1 MKVREVAAAIEEFAP
16 LRLQETYDNSGLNV
30 GSPDQEVTGVLLCVD
45 VTEAVVDEALRF
57 GANLIVS
64 HHPLLFH
71 PLRQIVGA
79 DASQR
84 IAARCILSGIA
95 LYAAHTNLDSADGG
109 MSHVLGREIGL
120 RGMRVLVPNADGVA
134 GAGFGVVG
142 ELERPAAL
150 TDCLREVKR
159 KLHCGAIRY
168 SDPCRETVSR
178 VALLTGAGA
187 SFIGEAVAAGAD
199 LYLSA
204 DFKYNDFYTPD
215 GRIVVADIGHFE
227 SEYCAIGLLFDI
239 ITKKIAN
246 FAVRRSERSVNPI
259 NYLV

>member
-45 VTEAVVDEALRF
+45 VTEAVIDEALRF

-120 RGMRVLVPNADGVA
+120 RGMRGSCRMRT
-134 GAGFGVVG
+134 GW
-142 ELERPAAL
+142 
-150 TDCLREVKR
+150 RE
-159 KLHCGAIRY
+159 
-168 SDPCRETVSR
+168 PVS
-178 VALLTGAGA
+178 A
-187 SFIGEAVAAGAD
+187 S
-199 LYLSA
+199 SA
-204 DFKYNDFYTPD
+204 NWSGPQ
-215 GRIVVADIGHFE
+215 R
-227 SEYCAIGLLFDI
+227 
-239 ITKKIAN
+239 
-246 FAVRRSERSVNPI
+246 
-259 NYLV
+259 